1 MTLTAASY
9 AARAAASALPLWL
22 IVAALAA
29 SRAAPS
35 ASARPSVT
43 RPTEMM
49 NEITQ
54 QQGRRQHRQLQRER
68 AAVATPAGLPGHAQ
82 SSPERLNTS
91 NGPPAVAVI
100 VSLSPPK
107 RPGISRIGLAEP

>member
-1 MTLTAASY
+1 MALVAASY
-9 AARAAASALPLWL
+9 ATRAAASALPLWL

-49 NEITQ
+49 NEITSSSA
-54 QQGRRQHRQLQRER
+54 GASTASSSENEPRSRRPPVAPSCR
-68 AAVATPAGLPGHAQ
+68 AM
-82 SSPERLNTS
+82 
-91 NGPPAVAVI
+91 
-100 VSLSPPK
+100 LSPP
-107 RPGISRIGLAEP
+107 PSA